1 MVAVGC
7 VTQKQISPDFSNN
20 NENYLVRYKINSLFS
35 FKLSKNIINGI
46 KSKISDKKN
55 KKIINTRK
63 LI

>member
-7 VTQKQISPDFSNN
+7 VTQKTDQPRFF
-20 NENYLVRYKINSLFS
+20 ENYLVRYKIINSLFS

-55 KKIINTRK
+55 KKIINMRN

>member
-7 VTQKQISPDFSNN
+7 VTQKTDQPRFF
-20 NENYLVRYKINSLFS
+20 ENYLVRYKINSLFS
-35 FKLSKNIINGI
+35 FKLSKNIIYGI
-46 KSKISDKKN
+46 KGKISDKKN